1 MILFVA
7 IIVLFIVVIIWYRI
21 AVIQFVDNEQRDDIE
36 EWNKMKETYLNN
48 KKLEYDKENGKRD

>member
-21 AVIQFVDNEQRDDIE
+21 VVIKFIDDEQRDGIE

-48 KKLEYDKENGKRD
+48 KKLEYDKENSKRD

>member
-7 IIVLFIVVIIWYRI
+7 IIILFIAAIIWYRI
-21 AVIQFVDNEQRDDIE
+21 VVIKFIDDEQRQSIE

-48 KKLEYDKENGKRD
+48 KKLEHETKNS